1 MRSSLLILAIVVA
14 RCPDA
19 HANAAAEEVST
30 GATISASTTPSLN
43 WIADRIA
50 GTWDA
55 TSRWQ
60 LRIALEA
67 TRVIAPQGEES
78 NTIFNASAS
87 AELAIDS
94 HWTVSLTAGG
104 SPASA
109 THSSATVLDDTLP
122 GDQGEALAQ
131 LTARSAAMSLAASL
145 DYDTA
150 GSSDHETIG
159 SISVGATHFRSTQEI
174 TSFIDPD
181 GQMLTPQEV
190 DEYCTFDYPCSS
202 DLMSAL
208 SPKETQLT
216 QLVLGASVMHTVEG
230 TGDLGLSAS
239 YYLYDADP
247 TQIGYYSLATLGR
260 GNLGNGVSVAPLRY
274 TVTPTI
280 SEQWGPLS
288 GTLSATYGI
297 YVRDVSYD
305 LTTSLRLQY
314 KLKLEGEARLKLY
327 SSLAGSRGADQDG
340 NTTTSMSLAL
350 GAQYSW

>member
-1 MRSSLLILAIVVA
+1 MRSLLPILAIVA
-14 RCPDA
+14 A
-19 HANAAAEEVST
+19 HAQSAHADAAAAELSA
-30 GATISASTTPSLN
+30 GATVSAPTTPSLS
-43 WIADRIA
+43 WIANRLA

-60 LRIALEA
+60 LRAALDA
-67 TRVIAPQGEES
+67 TRTMAPEGEES

-94 HWTVSLTAGG
+94 HWTASLTAGG
-104 SPASA
+104 SPAST
-109 THSSATVLDDTLP
+109 THSSATILDDTLP
-122 GDQGEALAQ
+122 GDQGEADAQ
-131 LTARSAAMSLAASL
+131 LAARSAVVSLAASVE
-145 DYDTA
+145 YDTA

-159 SISVGATHFRSTQEI
+159 SLTVGATHFRSIQAI
-174 TSFIDPD
+174 TSIIDPD
-181 GQMLTPQEV
+181 GQMLTPRDVE
-190 DEYCTFDYPCSS
+190 DHCAYYYPCSS
-202 DLMSAL
+202 ELVSAL

-216 QLVLGASVMHTVEG
+216 QLVLGAGVMHTIEG
-230 TGDLGLSAS
+230 TGTLGLSAS

-247 TQIGYYSLATLGR
+247 TQLGYYALATLGR
-260 GNLGNGVSVAPLRY
+260 GNLGTGVSVAPLRY

-327 SSLAGSRGADQDG
+327 SSLAGSRGADPDG
-340 NTTTSMSLAL
+340 NTTTSMALAL